1 MTDPASSPQSQGTGE
16 LRPELRAIYEAEFD
30 YVWHCLR
37 RFGVRRAELEDAAHE
52 VFLVVHR
59 RLSDFDPTR
68 PLRPWLAGISFRV
81 ASDQRRRAHVRR
93 EVADANLEPPED
105 ESKGPEALLEDQ
117 ERRGLVNR
125 ALESLDLDRR
135 AVLVLH
141 DIDGHAMPAIAEQL
155 EVPLNTCYSRLRLAR
170 EQFKSA
176 VERIKAAD
184 KGGRA

>member
-1 MTDPASSPQSQGTGE
+1 MTDPASSPQSQGRGE

-37 RFGVRRAELEDAAHE
+37 RFGVRRADLEDASHE

-59 RLSDFDPTR
+59 RLTDFDPSR
-68 PLRPWLAGISFRV
+68 PVRPWLAGICFRV
-81 ASDQRRRAHVRR
+81 ASDQRRRAHARR
-93 EVADANLEPPED
+93 EVTSGDLEPED

-117 ERRGLVNR
+117 ERRSLVNR

-141 DIDGHAMPAIAEQL
+141 DVDGHPMPAIAEQL

-170 EQFKSA
+170 EQFKAA
-176 VERIKAAD
+176 VQRIKAAD
-184 KGGRA
+184 KGARA